1 MKTKTIKSVIL
12 LMAVYLFAKPAA
24 AQFAYFHVGGGYGFP
39 SSTQNIDGLSN
50 YTQNSNSISA
60 EQINL
65 SFGKG
70 INLNGAFG
78 YMFTDYVGAELG
90 VNYLMSSSWQSKQT
104 YGSDFEEIKMDA
116 NMLRINPT
124 VVLQGESST
133 ITPYIKVG
141 MLLGFGTI
149 ERVNTDKSTFGLLED
164 TYEYTG
170 GMGIGFNAA
179 LGANFEIGDN
189 MFLFGE
195 FAFTNMSYGPSKG
208 SLTKTTIDGKD
219 MLSTYN
225 TSEKEYQ
232 FLDNYSQKGAQ
243 NDNEPTKSLKNY
255 YSFGSVGLNIGFKMT
270 FN

>member
-1 MKTKTIKSVIL
+1 
-12 LMAVYLFAKPAA
+12 
-24 AQFAYFHVGGGYGFP
+24 
-39 SSTQNIDGLSN
+39 
-50 YTQNSNSISA
+50 
-60 EQINL
+60 
-65 SFGKG
+65 
-70 INLNGAFG
+70 
-78 YMFTDYVGAELG
+78 MFTDYVGAELG

-104 YGSDFEEIKMDA
+104 YGSDLVEIKMDA

-124 VVLQGESST
+124 VVLQAESST

-149 ERVNTDKSTFGLLED
+149 TSVNTDKSTFGLLED
-164 TYEYTG
+164 TYEYKG
-170 GMGIGFNAA
+170 GMGLGFNAA

-219 MLSTYN
+219 MLSTYT

-232 FLDNYSQKGAQ
+232 FVDSYSQTGAQ
-243 NDNEPTKSLKNY
+243 NDNEPTKFLKDY